1 MTAEVLISRL
11 SKVKSNGSGRW
22 MACCPAHADKN
33 PSLSVREEPDGRVL
47 IQCFAGCATEDVLG
61 AVGLEWKDIMPE
73 KPLYQRAKPIPQ
85 RIYPSDALRVIQFEA
100 RLVALAAY
108 ELTKGKKLAE
118 SDLDR
123 LKVAIDRINTAVEV
137 ANV

>member
-11 SKVKSNGSGRW
+11 SKVRPNGSGRW
-22 MACCPAHADKN
+22 MACCPAHADRN
-33 PSLSVREEPDGRVL
+33 PSLSVREDPDGRVL
-47 IQCFAGCATEDVLG
+47 IQCFAGCATEDVLA
-61 AVGLEWKDIMPE
+61 AVGLDWKDIMPSN
-73 KPLYQRAKPIPQ
+73 PLYQRAKPIPQ

-100 RLVALAAY
+100 RLVALAAFD
-108 ELTKGKKLAE
+108 LAKGNKLAE